1 MFGWLEFSGVVA
13 VGEEKDYSITEE
25 EILQKKRKLALEK
38 DLVGLVKENLKK
50 HLSKFIWSYLPYNDF
65 WVQKVMVG
73 NWRLNSFQN
82 LID

>member
-50 HLSKFIWSYLPYNDF
+50 HLSKFI
-65 WVQKVMVG
+65 
-73 NWRLNSFQN
+73 
-82 LID
+82 